1 MAKADNMLAILWLL
15 RAQRRLTAARMAEE
29 LEISERTVYRY
40 IDSLCASGVP
50 IIADLGPDGGYRLAE
65 NFQGAPL
72 FFEPTELNAIFHAAQ
87 FAEEMGYP
95 HSQALES
102 ATTKIRQNLTLE
114 QQERITRH
122 TAAFRAIR
130 LPRGGDVQPWLA
142 YLEQAVADTERVR
155 IAYQKPEQREAEE
168 RTVDPY
174 GVVHSA
180 GLWYMVGL
188 CHERQAI
195 RQFRVDRVRTVWPTG
210 ERFERPADFRLEEY
224 FSDEWVQKRQRSIA
238 VHLEGEPWVLAALAD
253 HWYLRY
259 CVVEQAPRALH
270 LLVDPSGLAQL
281 PTILLPYG
289 RSVSVRAPAYLRQS
303 LVELA
308 QEWLEH
314 HASTKD

>member
-15 RAQRRLTAARMAEE
+15 RAQRRLTAAKMAEE

-102 ATTKIRQNLTLE
+102 ATTKIRHNLTPE
-114 QQERITRH
+114 QIERIARH

-142 YLEQAVADTERVR
+142 QLEQAVADTERVL
-155 IAYQKPEQREAEE
+155 IAYQKPEQSEAEE

-180 GLWYMVGL
+180 GLWYMVGF
-188 CHERQAI
+188 CHQRQAI
-195 RQFRVDRVRTVWPTG
+195 RQFRVDRIRTVWPTS
-210 ERFERPADFRLEEY
+210 ERFERPTDFRLEEY
-224 FSDEWVQKRQRSIA
+224 FSDEWIQKRQRSIE

-259 CVVEQAPRALH
+259 CVVELAPGRLH
-270 LLVDPSGLAQL
+270 LLVDARGLAEL
-281 PTILLPYG
+281 PAILLPYG
-289 RSVSVRAPAYLRQS
+289 KNVSVRAPRHLRQS
-303 LVELA
+303 LVELV

>member
-15 RAQRRLTAARMAEE
+15 RAQRRLTAAKMAEE

-50 IIADLGPDGGYRLAE
+50 IIAELGPEGGYRLAE

-87 FAEEMGYP
+87 FAAEAGYP

-102 ATTKIRQNLTLE
+102 ATTKIRQNLTPE
-114 QQERITRH
+114 QIERTRRH

-130 LPRGGDVQPWLA
+130 QPRGGDVQPWLA
-142 YLEQAVADTERVR
+142 HLEQAVAETERVL
-155 IAYQKPEQREAEE
+155 ITYQKPEQSEAEE
-168 RTVDPY
+168 RIIDPY

-180 GLWYMVGL
+180 GLWYMVGF
-188 CHERQAI
+188 CHQRQAI
-195 RQFRVDRVRTVWPTG
+195 RQFRVDRVSTVWPTG

-224 FSDEWVQKRQRSIA
+224 FSDEWIQRRQRSIA
-238 VHLEGEPWVLAALAD
+238 VHLEGEPWVLAALAE

-259 CVVEQAPRALH
+259 CLVERAPQTLH
-270 LLVDPSGLAQL
+270 LQVDQRGLAEL
-281 PTILLPYG
+281 PAILLQYG
-289 RSVSVRAPAYLRQS
+289 RKVSVRAPSYLRQS